1 MDSNHVADGEAQL
14 RIRTRTAANRPDTS
28 AYTRV
33 RRTVSSPPVS
43 VNAGDN
49 STRNSPY
56 FQVAL
61 HACGI
66 VLAVL
71 IVVVL
76 YTLWNVLSAFQEPL
90 LWAWLCSIALKDL
103 KQALVHV
110 GQKELNN
117 RCALLVFCINIR
129 CMVCCR
135 MLPRDRRTCPTP

>member
-1 MDSNHVADGEAQL
+1 MDFNPVGDGEAQL

-56 FQVAL
+56 VQVAL

-71 IVVVL
+71 IVAVL

-110 GQKELNN
+110 GQKELSN
-117 RCALLVFCINIR
+117 RCASLISCSTIC
-129 CMVCCR
+129 CMIYCR
-135 MLPRDRRTCPTP
+135 VLPWDRRTCPTP